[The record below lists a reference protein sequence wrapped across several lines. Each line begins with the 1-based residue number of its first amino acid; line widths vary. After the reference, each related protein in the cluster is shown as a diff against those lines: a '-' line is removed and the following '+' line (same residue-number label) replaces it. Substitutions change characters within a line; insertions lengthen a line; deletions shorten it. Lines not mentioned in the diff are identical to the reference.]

1 MSVARRFL
9 LLPPLLLLVGAPAVL
24 ACEPSPPPL
33 SAPRPLRVV
42 FLDVLQLENP
52 WRTELLSAM
61 RAAANDLGIDFVDHT
76 VGHWP
81 GEILEQARQ
90 IVRGPGKPDYLLVS
104 LHRGIGPGVLE
115 LAERAGVPVFVI
127 SSGLLPADQARYGG
141 PRQHFAHWLGQMMP
155 DDVEAGRE
163 LAVLLLEAARARAG
177 APDAPVR
184 LVALEGRRGD
194 GAAMLR
200 EEGLRQALAGS
211 ANAQLLQGVSA
222 SWRQEVARRKTFLL
236 RRRYPELQAV
246 WAANDLMA
254 LGALKG
260 LEDAGAGGQVVVGGI
275 DWTPEALEAVRDG
288 RMVASLGGHF
298 LEGAWALVLLYDYH
312 QGHDFASE
320 RLEWRT
326 RLQPLTRDTVDA
338 WLRLHLGMDWESFD
352 FRAFSKAAHPGLAR
366 YDFSL
371 QALLAQHGASLPDSL
386 RDSNGH
392 ARPAPARP

>member
-1 MSVARRFL
+1 MLVARRL
-9 LLPPLLLLVGAPAVL
+9 LVLLPPLLLLVGAPA
-24 ACEPSPPPL
+24 ARARAPSPP
-33 SAPRPLRVV
+33 APRPLRVV
-42 FLDVLQLENP
+42 FLDALQPENP
-52 WRTELLSAM
+52 WRRELVGAM
-61 RAAANDLGIDFVDHT
+61 RAAANDLGIDFVDHA

-90 IVRGPGKPDYLLVS
+90 VLSGPGKPDYLLVT
-104 LHRGIGPGVLE
+104 LHRGTGPGLLE
-115 LAERAGVPVFVI
+115 EAERADVPVFVI
-127 SSGLLPADQARYGG
+127 NTGLLPEDRARYGG
-141 PRQHFAHWLGQMMP
+141 PRQHFAHWLGQMQP
-155 DDVEAGRE
+155 DDVEAGRQ
-163 LAVLLLEAARARAG
+163 LAVLLLEAARARAR

-194 GAAMLR
+194 GSALLR

-211 ANAQLLQGVSA
+211 RHAELLQSVSA
-222 SWRQEVARRKTFLL
+222 SWREDVARRKTFLL

-246 WAANDLMA
+246 WAANDRMA

-326 RLQPLTRDTVDA
+326 RLLPLTRDTVDA
-338 WLRLHLGMDWESFD
+338 WLRLHLGMDWEAFD

-371 QALLAQHGASLPDSL
+371 QALLAQHGASLPGSL

-392 ARPAPARP
+392 ARPSPPRP